1 MSLIINNLNKKF
13 GRNVIFENFS
23 YTFNTTGLYV
33 ITGNSGRGKTTL
45 LRIIAGLDNDYSG
58 QVTGGGIGNISMH
71 FQEYR
76 LFENLTVLEN
86 ITKVSK
92 HGCVC
97 VDKAKDLLMSLG
109 INDNDLNKYPNEL
122 SGGMKMRVSFAR
134 AVLKDAPVLLLD
146 EALKELDINSITAI
160 CHVIEEEA
168 KKRLVILVTHKV
180 YPDLFGQFNEI
191 SLQ

>member
-1 MSLIINNLNKKF
+1 MELIYFDKYIKKGLFDKLVVAVGQFDGFHLAHMELLNKVKI
-13 GRNVIFENFS
+13 RAHEINAKTALI
-23 YTFNTTGLYV
+23 TFDPHPDFVLKKN
-33 ITGNSGRGKTTL
+33 
-45 LRIIAGLDNDYSG
+45 LDLTY
-58 QVTGGGIGNISMH
+58 ISP
-71 FQEYR
+71 
-76 LFENLTVLEN
+76 L
-86 ITKVSK
+86 
-92 HGCVC
+92 